1 MRLFIFFLILFAVC
15 SSSYSVSDD
24 PNKLEGTWQ
33 VDLRPTPES
42 EPYFKDFEIT
52 LAGENSFNGKFYDT
66 EFSGGRLN
74 SDWSKIFFWIYN
86 KRYVREIFSFR
97 LPKKRYSFRNDLF
110 GRKKFCYAVV
120 SCQKEMKL
128 LSDDIHFHIIH

>member
-66 EFSGGRLN
+66 EFSGGLLN
-74 SDWSKIFFWIYN
+74 SDWSKIYFGFTT
-86 KRYVREIFSFR
+86 
-97 LPKKRYSFRNDLF
+97 NDMSGKYFHSGYLSNDTLF
-110 GRKKFCYAVV
+110 GMTYSEGRSFVMPWLAVRKK
-120 SCQKEMKL
+120 
-128 LSDDIHFHIIH
+128 

>member
-66 EFSGGRLN
+66 EFSGGLLN
-74 SDWSKIFFWIYN
+74 SDWSKIYFGFTT
-86 KRYVREIFSFR
+86 
-97 LPKKRYSFRNDLF
+97 NDMSGKYFHSGYLSNDTLF
-110 GRKKFCYAVV
+110 GMTYSEGRSFVMPWSAVRKK
-120 SCQKEMKL
+120 
-128 LSDDIHFHIIH
+128 

>member
-66 EFSGGRLN
+66 EFSGGLLN
-74 SDWSKIFFWIYN
+74 SDWSKIYFGFTT
-86 KRYVREIFSFR
+86 
-97 LPKKRYSFRNDLF
+97 NDMSGKYFHSGYLKNDTLF
-110 GRKKFCYAVV
+110 GMTYSEGRSFVMPWLAVRKK
-120 SCQKEMKL
+120 
-128 LSDDIHFHIIH
+128 

>member
-74 SDWSKIFFWIYN
+74 SDWSKIFFG
-86 KRYVREIFSFR
+86 FTT
-97 LPKKRYSFRNDLF
+97 NDMSGKYFHSGYLNNDTLF
-110 GRKKFCYAVV
+110 GMTYSEGRSFVMPWLAVRKN
-120 SCQKEMKL
+120 
-128 LSDDIHFHIIH
+128 

>member
-52 LAGENSFNGKFYDT
+52 LAGENSFTGKFYDT
-66 EFSGGRLN
+66 EFSGGLLN
-74 SDWSKIFFWIYN
+74 SDWSKIYFGFTT
-86 KRYVREIFSFR
+86 
-97 LPKKRYSFRNDLF
+97 NDMSGKYFHSGYLSNDTLF
-110 GRKKFCYAVV
+110 GMTYSEGRSFVMPWLAVRKK
-120 SCQKEMKL
+120 
-128 LSDDIHFHIIH
+128 

>member
-66 EFSGGRLN
+66 EFSGGLLN
-74 SDWSKIFFWIYN
+74 SDWSKIYFGFTT
-86 KRYVREIFSFR
+86 
-97 LPKKRYSFRNDLF
+97 NDMSGKYFHSGYLNNDTLF
-110 GRKKFCYAVV
+110 GMTYSEGRSFVMPWLAVRKK
-120 SCQKEMKL
+120 
-128 LSDDIHFHIIH
+128 